1 MKRILSTL
9 LVCVLLVGCVLSFAS
24 CSKISESYA
33 DKVNEAAEAG
43 EHYTYDQVVE
53 DLGDNAIE
61 VGFSAVKT
69 GVIIAVKGCESIDDI
84 KDKIED
90 GETIKGIVVVVTLNK
105 AISAEYRVI
114 TEDDLKLK

>member
-9 LVCVLLVGCVLSFAS
+9 IVCALLVGCVLSFAS

-33 DKVNEAAEAG
+33 EKINKAAEAG

-61 VGFSAVKT
+61 IGFSVVKS
-69 GVIIAVKGCESIDDI
+69 GIIIAVKGCESIDDI
-84 KDKIED
+84 KQMIEAGD
-90 GETIKGIVVVVTLNK
+90 TIKGIVVVVTLNK

-114 TEDDLKLK
+114 TEDDLK